1 MKKRIATIT
10 AVMGL
15 GAVLALSGCAS
26 PQTGTERGVT
36 ASATME
42 TVERDI
48 RLVVMRINSSG
59 LKPASLI
66 SPNQEDV
73 AKALDSYS
81 TSVDALVESSDVYI
95 EHSDRMLVE
104 GRDYFGEWRVQ
115 GTT

>member
-10 AVMGL
+10 AVMVL
-15 GAVLALSGCAS
+15 GAVLALSGCAT
-26 PQTGTERGVT
+26 PQTGTERDVT

-104 GRDYFGEWRVQ
+104 GRDYFDEWRVQ